1 MTGLMLMTCYSLIG
15 RWSLLPSAH
24 ATVFILG
31 ADIGVSKSD
40 LAIWRDHLSGD
51 SQSRFVVLN
60 KIDAMTKEEIS
71 EKAAQLKKAC
81 KQTPL
86 RISGASQKGVPE
98 TVQKLFQIVTE
109 HRRAERE
116 AQIEAE
122 MTPEEKSE
130 GWKP

>member
-1 MTGLMLMTCYSLIG
+1 
-15 RWSLLPSAH
+15 
-24 ATVFILG
+24 
-31 ADIGVSKSD
+31 
-40 LAIWRDHLSGD
+40 
-51 SQSRFVVLN
+51 
-60 KIDAMTKEEIS
+60 MTKEEIS

-122 MTPEEKSE
+122 MTPEEKEE